1 VLQVLLSSF
10 SKFHSPVCSPSSIT
24 DTEHMGG
31 KAAVMLR
38 KQWTTLDT
46 ETTFGTSC
54 RQAPSGIRPPA
65 PFLDILEN

>member
-1 VLQVLLSSF
+1 
-10 SKFHSPVCSPSSIT
+10 
-24 DTEHMGG
+24 MGG

-54 RQAPSGIRPPA
+54 RQAPSGTRPTA